1 MGPATPNPSS
11 RARSSGPP
19 LNEGRPGGAGNPGK
33 VEGQYR
39 LIPFTAQRRPARWGR
54 QPTTNFFSLRLAS
67 MSAQRRPARWG
78 RQPPRGCHVG
88 TVTVPVAQ
96 RRPARW
102 GRQPSEAMGC
112 VSPNLRRSTK
122 AGPVGPATLT
132 LAGAFSGGDAV
143 AQRRPA
149 RWGRQPVGRIH
160 SVESSLRAQRRPA
173 RWGRQPCPTSTIG
186 ALRHM
191 GNIGERAKGVEKQ
204 RLHLRWASV
213 LKDHSR
219 FADRYR
225 THGSPNSCDR
235 GRPSVVRDSWI
246 GPAKR

>member
-1 MGPATPNPSS
+1 MEYVTAEV
-11 RARSSGPP
+11 ARSS
-19 LNEGRPGGAGNPGK
+19 LNEGRPGGAGNPARCGP
-33 VEGQYR
+33 YR
-39 LIPFTAQRRPARWGR
+39 RTL
-54 QPTTNFFSLRLAS
+54 SH
-67 MSAQRRPARWG
+67 SAQRRPARWG
-78 RQPPRGCHVG
+78 RQPHQHSVIL
-88 TVTVPVAQ
+88 
-96 RRPARW
+96 
-102 GRQPSEAMGC
+102 GRVLLG
-112 VSPNLRRSTK
+112 RSTK
-122 AGPVGPATLT
+122 AGPVGPATL
-132 LAGAFSGGDAV
+132 ANAAPARAVGGI

-149 RWGRQPVGRIH
+149 RWGRQPCRRGEQNRCPDRLAAQRRPARWGRQPHHDGPMAIGI
-160 SVESSLRAQRRPA
+160 LTAQRRPA